1 MRDRRG
7 TSFRLFAA
15 SIAMAMLALAALAT
29 LGGCGG
35 GKVVTEQPTRGL
47 VIRGSVRDDSG
58 RGVSGIRITILPN
71 NVTIVSGADGSFTRN
86 LGEVAVPP
94 TTFTVD
100 VGSRSNEYY
109 AVFSYGGRTIQ
120 GCTVNLP
127 APVDNLIEMGVIT
140 VYSQSSPP
148 PPPTDI
154 CP

>member
-15 SIAMAMLALAALAT
+15 SIAMAMLALAALTA
-29 LGGCGG
+29 LSGCGG
-35 GKVVTEQPTRGL
+35 GGGVTEQPTRGL
-47 VIRGSVRDDSG
+47 IIRGSVRDEAG
-58 RGVSGIRITILPN
+58 KGVSGIRITILPN
-71 NVTIVSGADGSFTRN
+71 NVPIVSGADGSFTLN

-100 VGSRSNEYY
+100 VGSRANEYY

-120 GCTVNLP
+120 GCPVNLP
-127 APVDNLIEMGVIT
+127 TPVDNLIEMGVII
-140 VYSQSSPP
+140 VYSESAPP

>member
-1 MRDRRG
+1 MRDRRE

-15 SIAMAMLALAALAT
+15 SIAIAMLASAALIT
-29 LGGCGG
+29 LSGCGG
-35 GKVVTEQPTRGL
+35 GKVATEQPTRGL

-58 RGVSGIRITILPN
+58 RGVSGIRVTILPN
-71 NVTIVSGADGSFTRN
+71 NVTIVSGADGSFTLN

-120 GCTVNLP
+120 GCSVNLP
-127 APVDNLIEMGVIT
+127 APIGNLIEMGVIT
-140 VYSQSSPP
+140 VYSESSPP